1 MNKLA
6 VIMNRKDMSGKQGTR
21 RTVNSFMEQTTQLD
35 KRLEVTSWETQLL
48 QDNQVLKQ
56 SVIKLEKNNTNIELE
71 LNTLWQ
77 RNEHD
82 SATHREVIARLNAD
96 KKCILMSKEEFSMEA
111 IEEVQLQIELQS
123 QWSMVSQL
131 QEDEQSLQQELNMLH
146 DQCKTA
152 GDELRR
158 VKEDVKMN
166 DSQMQVNK
174 S

>member
-1 MNKLA
+1 
-6 VIMNRKDMSGKQGTR
+6 MSGKQGTR

-96 KKCILMSKEEFSMEA
+96 KKHILMSKEESSMEA
-111 IEEVQLQIELQS
+111 IEEV
-123 QWSMVSQL
+123 
-131 QEDEQSLQQELNMLH
+131 NR
-146 DQCKTA
+146 K
-152 GDELRR
+152 
-158 VKEDVKMN
+158 K
-166 DSQMQVNK
+166 
-174 S
+174 